1 MANQIK
7 EMIESAIDSMDG
19 LFTAESIVGE
29 SVTAPD
35 GTMIIPI
42 AKVSFGVGGGGSEF
56 KETNAQGNNL
66 FGGGVGA
73 GASIK
78 PEGFLVI
85 TKGGSIR
92 FVTTNEQSSPV
103 EKLIDYA
110 PDLIERITDVFKKN
124 KKEEGS
130 DDFSERS

>member
-1 MANQIK
+1 MANPIK
-7 EMIESAIDSMDG
+7 DLIETAIDSMDG
-19 LFTAESIVGE
+19 MFTAESIIGDTVK
-29 SVTAPD
+29 APD

-42 AKVSFGVGGGGSEF
+42 AKVAFGVGGGGSEF
-56 KETNAQGNNL
+56 KETDASGNNL

-85 TKGGSIR
+85 TKSGSIR
-92 FVTTNEQSSPV
+92 FVATNESQSTV

-110 PDLIERITDVFKKN
+110 PDMVEKITGIFKKD
-124 KKEEGS
+124 KEE
-130 DDFSERS
+130 E

>member
-1 MANQIK
+1 MANPIK
-7 EMIESAIDSMDG
+7 ELIESAIDSMDG
-19 LFTAESIVGE
+19 MFTAESIIGD
-29 SVTAPD
+29 SVSAPD
-35 GTMIIPI
+35 GTLIIPI
-42 AKVSFGVGGGGSEF
+42 AKVSFGVGGGGCEF
-56 KETNAQGNNL
+56 KETNADGTNR

-92 FVTTNEQSSPV
+92 FVTTVEKQSAV

-110 PDLIERITDVFKKN
+110 PDMVERISGIFKKDN
-124 KKEEGS
+124 EA
-130 DDFSERS
+130 SEDA